1 MLVMSWIYSGESL
14 FTILNTSHAIS
25 LSLLT
30 WRGSVLV
37 WLSNFL
43 RDEDRVFVCVFF
55 CVFFFYFIKI
65 SKFAL
70 PGVMLMYERTSKD
83 RKRNREKE

>member
-1 MLVMSWIYSGESL
+1 MLIMSWIYSGESL

-30 WRGSVLV
+30 SRGSVLV

-43 RDEDRVFVCVFF
+43 RDEEYSLFIISMLSLEPSRVCL
-55 CVFFFYFIKI
+55 YWQYYK
-65 SKFAL
+65 SAKL
-70 PGVMLMYERTSKD
+70 RG
-83 RKRNREKE
+83 NN

>member
-1 MLVMSWIYSGESL
+1 MTSDHTLGISAFLSPLKLYVEVLILIMSWIYSDESL
-14 FTILNTSHAIS
+14 LTILNTSYAIS

-43 RDEDRVFVCVFF
+43 RDE
-55 CVFFFYFIKI
+55 
-65 SKFAL
+65 
-70 PGVMLMYERTSKD
+70 E
-83 RKRNREKE
+83 